1 MTNAI
6 LNLDEAMKQQ
16 PRNNAWWDA
25 VLARDAAQD
34 GVFYFGVSSTGV
46 YCRPSCPARRPKREN
61 VTFFRYADEAERA
74 GFRACL
80 RCRPRAAAGDPMAAR
95 VKEIC
100 RYIEQHLDEPLSL
113 ARLAKEFKLSPF
125 HLQRTVKAALGITPR
140 QYADACRMQRF
151 KSRLQE
157 GAAVTTAI
165 YDAGYSSSSR
175 LYERAAGQLG
185 MKADTYRRGAIG
197 VPLRY
202 TMMDS
207 PAGRVLIGA
216 TQKGVCTIRMGA
228 SDAELEHGLRREF
241 PFAFRKRD
249 DAGMAEHRTALAKY
263 FQGKTANPQLPLDIQ
278 ATSFQ
283 RRVWEHLQNIA
294 PGKTESYSQVAV
306 ALGQP
311 TATRAVARACA
322 TNPVA
327 LAIPCH
333 RVVGRDGKLTGYRW
347 GVERKRKLLEM
358 EARRAAAAVR

>member
-6 LNLDEAMKQQ
+6 LNLEPMPQQ
-16 PRNNAWWDA
+16 SRENAWWKA
-25 VLARDAAQD
+25 VMARDAAQD
-34 GVFYFGVSSTGV
+34 GAFYFGVSSTGV
-46 YCRPSCPARRPKREN
+46 YCRPSCPAKRPKREN
-61 VTFFRYADEAERA
+61 VTFFRHADEAERA

-80 RCRPRAAAGDPMAAR
+80 RCRPRAIADDPLAAR

-113 ARLAKEFKLSPF
+113 ARLAREFKLSPF
-125 HLQRTVKAALGITPR
+125 HLQRTVKAALGISPK
-140 QYADACRMQRF
+140 QYADELRMQRF

-202 TMMDS
+202 TTMES

-249 DAGMAEHRTALAKY
+249 DAGMTELRAALAQY
-263 FQGKTANPQLPLDIQ
+263 FQGKTSNPRLPLDIQ

-283 RRVWEHLQNIA
+283 RRVWEHLQSIA
-294 PGKTESYSQVAV
+294 PGRTESYSEVAA

-333 RVVGRDGKLTGYRW
+333 RVVGRNGSLTGYRW
-347 GVERKRKLLEM
+347 GVERKRKLLAM
-358 EARRAAAAVR
+358 ESRRAAAAAR